1 MIVALL
7 VLCQLTPPSLSL
19 TSPQHN
25 PSIHTLSSKHHSR
38 QPLNL
43 ANPHPPTHLNTVAH
57 TNSPQH
63 PPTHTHF
70 STLTPTHSPQHT
82 HTHTHTHLSTKTTT
96 VVRARRGGMYPRMA
110 IHVACIQGLM
120 QRGKGRLVPRKFNI
134 KLTINCIQ

>member
-43 ANPHPPTHLNTVAH
+43 ANPHPPTHLNT
-57 TNSPQH
+57 
-63 PPTHTHF
+63 PPTH
-70 STLTPTHSPQHT
+70 SLQHT
-82 HTHTHTHLSTKTTT
+82 HTHTLTSAHTHTHTHSPQHKDHDCGESEEGRD
-96 VVRARRGGMYPRMA
+96 VPKNGHPRGLYPRTDTEGEGQ
-110 IHVACIQGLM
+110 VGPEEIQH
-120 QRGKGRLVPRKFNI
+120 KVNN
-134 KLTINCIQ
+134 KLHSMKEKTCKW